1 MKAWKFIRNSLLILS
16 GVVLVL
22 LVALQILLRPSVL
35 TGIVNDVAKDFVEG
49 EVSFRE
55 VRAHVIKSFPY
66 LNIDARDFSITY
78 PHQRYAR
85 YDTLYP
91 AQASRRF
98 NLTRMGCGKEEP
110 VDTLAS
116 FRRLSLSVNYMA
128 LLGNRTVHVRK
139 LELLRPRIFA
149 HYFDSTAANWDI
161 LPLGNKED
169 TTAKDS
175 KPLPDIIL
183 DKILLTDR
191 PILVFTNPKDTLHGM
206 FTMQELSLD
215 GHLETRLPH
224 RSHTA
229 LSIDSLRVSGRLP
242 SDTLALRLDR
252 LRGTAKDRLFTLQ
265 SPW

>member
-1 MKAWKFIRNSLLILS
+1 MKAWKFIRNSLLVLS

-242 SDTLALRLDR
+242 SDTLESWN
-252 LRGTAKDRLFTLQ
+252 F
-265 SPW
+265 S